1 MRRIGLVS
9 CGKRKQRTSAPARDL
24 YTSALFRE
32 SRAWAEANCDA
43 WYILSAQHGLLDPA
57 THTAPYERTLNT
69 LTAPE
74 RLRWAQR
81 VYRQLHAAGLL
92 HSGVEFVWLAG
103 RRYQEHLSRSLVD
116 YVQTDPL
123 QGLGIGRRLRWLKE
137 HLGMRDVSPR

>member
-1 MRRIGLVS
+1 MKQRIGLVS
-9 CGKRKQRTSAPARDL
+9 CGKRKQSTSAPARDL

-32 SRAWAEANCDA
+32 SRAWAEAHCDA

-81 VYRQLHAAGLL
+81 VHRQLREAGLL
-92 HSGVEFVWLAG
+92 HSGVEFIWLAG
-103 RRYQEHLSRSLVD
+103 RRYKEHLSRFLVD
-116 YVQTDPL
+116 SAQADPL
-123 QGLGIGRRLRWLKE
+123 HGLGIGKRLQWLKNAV
-137 HLGMRDVSPR
+137 R